1 MGKEREKKKES
12 THLFSFLFSL
22 THFLFVSTS
31 PPRPPAPPL
40 PPHSLLSLYVHP
52 SLPVCPSPSPLL
64 SQLQRRSMMK
74 CHDPVYNVN
83 VILHKTGHGPK
94 KKGKKKSVLSTKIQ
108 WRWKLLI
115 KTKRDPEVDW
125 TGTVGV
131 NVTVIGCLSPCD
143 GEQSRLWPRPRLW
156 TAGIGSRLVC

>member
-1 MGKEREKKKES
+1 MLWAKREKKKRKHPS
-12 THLFSFLFSL
+12 VFFPILSHSLSFCLYL
-22 THFLFVSTS
+22 
-31 PPRPPAPPL
+31 PPPPCPP

-94 KKGKKKSVLSTKIQ
+94 KKKKKVCSFYKE
-108 WRWKLLI
+108 WKLLI